1 MQRPFLPAFSAAAL
15 PTLLLVSVT
24 ATADINSRY
33 NTTQHDFG
41 GVGLLQTPTARMA
54 EDGNLSFNA
63 NRTEPYSRYSISA
76 QPLPWL
82 EGTIRYIAITN
93 RNYGPEE
100 FSGDQSFKDK
110 AIDFKVRLLK
120 EGYWTPQIAF
130 GMRDAGG
137 TGLFSSEYFVANK
150 RFYDLDVSLGIA
162 WGYIGNRGG
171 IENPLGWFK
180 DSFNDRG
187 EVTADV
193 SQAGDLGTNRYF
205 KGPIGLFGGVEYQTP
220 WDRLRLKVELD
231 GNDYESEPLSNEI
244 DQDSP
249 INFGAT
255 YRLGK
260 SIDLTAA
267 FERGNT
273 AMFGITYQANM
284 KTNPEPKKYLDPAPE
299 VRRGLPAGV
308 NGSQV
313 DWADISQRLGENAGI
328 NVQQISLHGDEV
340 IVTGD
345 QTRYRNRAQGL
356 GRAARVLDNSLGEG
370 SYDWYTLVYRP
381 RGMEVSQTS
390 VNAETLRHYEMNEV
404 DADTLRKG
412 VVNAVPSVLDDE
424 VVYTAPLDKYSFG
437 TSLGYTQNVGGP
449 DGFLLYQFLLR
460 FNGAYYFD
468 DNKWLNG
475 SVGVNLLNNYDKF
488 EYDAPSNLPRVRTDI
503 RSYATSSDV
512 QLSRLQ
518 YTQTHRLDRDLYA
531 MAYAGLFE
539 WMYGGV
545 GGEVLYRPYGANW
558 AIGADF
564 NWVKQRGFEQDFS
577 FRDYSTLTGHV
588 TGYLQTGIYD
598 VLAKGSVGRYLAG
611 DYGATLDLSRR
622 FDNGFTMGAWATM
635 TNVSKEEFGEGSFDK
650 GVYIQ
655 IPFDAFFIRSTT
667 SVGTIAWNPLTRDG
681 GARLGRYYQL
691 YNFTNDRDLDNF
703 NDGFRRLT
711 E

>member
-1 MQRPFLPAFSAAAL
+1 MQRPLLPALSAAAL
-15 PTLLLVSVT
+15 PSLLLVSVT
-24 ATADINSRY
+24 AAADINSRY
-33 NTTQHDFG
+33 STTQHDFG

-171 IENPLGWFK
+171 IDNPLGWFK

-205 KGPIGLFGGVEYQTP
+205 KGPIGVFGGVEYQTP
-220 WDRLRLKVELD
+220 LDRLRLKVELD

-299 VRRGLPAGV
+299 ARRGLPAGV

-313 DWADISQRLGENAGI
+313 DWADISRRLGENAGI

-390 VNAETLRHYEMNEV
+390 VNAETLRRYEMNEV

>member
-313 DWADISQRLGENAGI
+313 DWADISRRLGENAGI

-390 VNAETLRHYEMNEV
+390 VNAETLRRYEMNEV